1 MAKKVLVVDDDM
13 MNRKV
18 FCRLLKNT
26 SLEIIEADSGKKCLE
41 LVKQEKF
48 HIIFMDHM
56 MPEMDGVE
64 TFDAMKTLEGN
75 KSLQAPVIIL
85 TGNVMD
91 GAKEE
96 YLAKGFQDFLAKP
109 IIPENLMKI
118 LSEKLQGGDSL

>member
-1 MAKKVLVVDDDM
+1 
-13 MNRKV
+13 
-18 FCRLLKNT
+18 
-26 SLEIIEADSGKKCLE
+26 
-41 LVKQEKF
+41 
-48 HIIFMDHM
+48 MDHM